1 MRARLLVLMAV
12 ICAVPWSARAQET
25 PAVPQPPAPIVQ
37 HVRLTGARQLSERA
51 ILAAAHIH
59 IGEPLDQSPE
69 DVATAIEHRYSDD
82 GYTFARALA
91 SFDASSGTLTISVE
105 EGVIDGVEF
114 QGVDERLAREFEQ
127 DFALRAG
134 DVFNRDRAEE
144 ALRALLRPTRGSVA
158 PGEAAPDT
166 AADPRRV
173 RYGGAFDLVERNG
186 QRILLVGLRQP
197 DGRFHFAPDLG
208 EREDWYTPV
217 DGFVPSFGFGAA
229 VFDHANFNHTF
240 VAGHISFK
248 AASDRVGYALG
259 FERPV
264 FTRQKL
270 FVGGELHDLTAV
282 DEDFRV
288 SGLEASLA
296 AVGPHK
302 SYRDY
307 FRRRGVQL
315 TAAWRVEP
323 RVELLMAWRRER
335 QEPLPTEAEFSF
347 WNGDDDYRPN
357 VAAAEGSLSAMV
369 IGASASSEEFGR
381 ESLDRTYRRHQLDTL
396 FGEPIEEW
404 SRGSRPLWQVDW
416 TSEISSPGLNSDFDF
431 RRHIVAG
438 RASLPL
444 SSHQSLALRG
454 LGGWSDG
461 ILPPQRQFAIGGVG
475 SVHGYP
481 FNEQIGANLV
491 LLNAEYF
498 LGWRGGLHAIG
509 FFDVG
514 RVEPAAA
521 TAEWL
526 KGVGFGI
533 GLDEFRVDFGYRL
546 DAVPSSLQVLV
557 RIGRRF

>member
-1 MRARLLVLMAV
+1 
-12 ICAVPWSARAQET
+12 
-25 PAVPQPPAPIVQ
+25 
-37 HVRLTGARQLSERA
+37 
-51 ILAAAHIH
+51 
-59 IGEPLDQSPE
+59 
-69 DVATAIEHRYSDD
+69 
-82 GYTFARALA
+82 
-91 SFDASSGTLTISVE
+91 
-105 EGVIDGVEF
+105 
-114 QGVDERLAREFEQ
+114 
-127 DFALRAG
+127 
-134 DVFNRDRAEE
+134 
-144 ALRALLRPTRGSVA
+144 
-158 PGEAAPDT
+158 
-166 AADPRRV
+166 
-173 RYGGAFDLVERNG
+173 
-186 QRILLVGLRQP
+186 
-197 DGRFHFAPDLG
+197 
-208 EREDWYTPV
+208 
-217 DGFVPSFGFGAA
+217 VPSFGFGAA
-229 VFDHANFNHTF
+229 VFDHTKFNHTF
-240 VAGHISFK
+240 VAGHVSFK

-264 FTRQKL
+264 FTRRRL

-296 AVGPHK
+296 AIGPHK

-315 TAAWRVEP
+315 TAAWRVDP

-357 VAAAEGSLSAMV
+357 VAAAQGSLSAIV

-381 ESLDRTYRRHQLDTL
+381 EALNRTYRRHQLDTL
-396 FGEPIEEW
+396 FGEPIDEW
-404 SRGSRPLWQVDW
+404 TRASRPLWQADW
-416 TSEISSPGLNSDFDF
+416 TSEISTPGLNSDFDF

-444 SSHQSLALRG
+444 SPHQSLALRG

-481 FNEQIGANLV
+481 FDDQIGANLV
-491 LLNAEYF
+491 LMNAEYF

-514 RVEPAAA
+514 RAEPAGA

-526 KGVGFGI
+526 KGVGFGV